1 MLILDFETKKII
13 EHEPPPLPVGVA
25 LKEDDQPSYYMAW
38 GHPEGNNCTK
48 EQADARMKDL
58 LAKHAEVLCH
68 NVKFD
73 GGVAKHHSNIW
84 FWNNRSVLQVHDTM
98 FQLFLLDIHENISL
112 KPAAERRLG
121 MPPDEQEDVR
131 DWLFA
136 NYKPPGGKL
145 SLSKKSEFYWAGY
158 ISEAPAS
165 LVGPYARGDVDR
177 TYKLFQQ
184 MRLEVEL
191 KSMDQAYQLEQRM
204 LPHLLKAQLR
214 GMPWDKERGAQL
226 LEQAEKAERKVTGL
240 IWDLTDS
247 FIDPGSEDFTKL
259 LIRGGHVT
267 GLQRSKKTGK
277 LSKSKASMAGAQF
290 VNPQLRE
297 AIKYFNSITHAIS
310 HSYRPWVLHGQSGWL
325 HTDFNQV
332 RSMDDGAR
340 TGRLSCAWFLNVAT
354 KYKFNYDLLPG
365 LPKLRTPKDL
375 LLPIPGKY
383 DDPLWICRDWKQQE
397 FRILAHFEDG
407 DLMQS
412 YIDDPLMDYHDNVVK
427 LVLKL
432 LSMELPRD
440 DAKIVNLA
448 ILYGMGLEKL
458 AAKLGISEAEAK
470 VLRNA
475 IRRVSPGVQT
485 LISHI
490 ADMIEDRGFVKT
502 YMGARI
508 YKEPPKMVYDERSPE
523 GRLWDFGYKVPNH
536 LIQRSA
542 AEQMKEAVCIW
553 HEDGYADKWPWILSV
568 HDENNI
574 TAPAEELD
582 EAQGTLGEVMKRGKF
597 DVPMLSDLAVG
608 RTWGTLEDVKD
619 GAIP

>member
-1 MLILDFETKKII
+1 MLTLDFETKKII

-25 LKEDDQPSYYMAW
+25 IKEDDQPSYYMAW

-48 EQADARMKDL
+48 EQAAQRIKDCIWR
-58 LAKHAEVLCH
+58 HSEVLFH
-68 NVKFD
+68 NAKFD
-73 GGVAKHHSNIW
+73 CGVLEYHMAIDIW
-84 FWNNRSVLQVHDTM
+84 KFFDVKNVHDTM

-112 KPAAERRLG
+112 KPSAERRLG

-131 DWLFA
+131 DWLMA
-136 NYKPPGGKL
+136 NYKPPIGKL
-145 SLSKKSEFYWAGY
+145 STSKKSPNYWAGY

-184 MRLEVEL
+184 MRLEIEL
-191 KSMDQAYQLEQRM
+191 KSMERAYQLEQRM
-204 LPHLLKAQLR
+204 LPHLLSAQLR
-214 GMPWDKERGAQL
+214 GIPWDKERGAQL
-226 LEQAEKAERKVTGL
+226 LEQAEAAERKVTGM

-259 LIRGGHVT
+259 LIAGRHVT

-277 LSKSKASMAGAQF
+277 LSRSKASMAGAQF
-290 VNPQLRE
+290 VDPKLRE
-297 AIKYFNSITHAIS
+297 AIKYYNSITHAIS
-310 HSYRPWVLHGQSGWL
+310 HSYRPWVEHGQSGWL

-332 RSMDDGAR
+332 RSMEDGAR

-375 LLPIPGKY
+375 LLPLPVGN
-383 DDPLWICRDWKQQE
+383 DPLWICRDWKQQE

-412 YIDDPLMDYHDNVVK
+412 YIDNPLMDYHENVVT
-427 LVLKL
+427 LVAKL
-432 LSMELPRD
+432 LGMELPRD
-440 DAKIVNLA
+440 DAKVVNLA
-448 ILYGMGLEKL
+448 LLYGMGLEKL
-458 AAKLGISEAEAK
+458 AAKLGIDESEAK
-470 VLRNA
+470 DLRNA

-485 LISHI
+485 LIASI
-490 ADMIEDRGFVKT
+490 KDRIDEVGFVKT

-508 YKEPPKMVYDERSPE
+508 YKEPPKMVFDERSPE
-523 GRLWDFGYKVPNH
+523 GRMWDFGYKVPNH

-542 AEQMKEAVCIW
+542 AEQMKEAICLW
-553 HEDGYADKWPWILSV
+553 HEGGYAEAWPWILSV

-574 TAPAEELD
+574 TAPADQLD
-582 EAQGTLGEVMKRGKF
+582 EAQGALNEVMKEGEF

-608 RTWGTLEDVKD
+608 RTWGTLEDVK
-619 GAIP
+619 A